1 MGRARILSWPPW
13 RGRMRRDSSDI
24 LVELAFG
31 DWLAKQDTLDGWRHL
46 ATSFL
51 PVDALDRSF
60 DAGRLSVVHTAPPE
74 TWYSPGARRTKRDR
88 GALGSGKGTAFDGL
102 MLLCASPFLALA

>member
-46 ATSFL
+46 ATGFL
-51 PVDALDRSF
+51 AEDALDSSF
-60 DAGRLSVVHTAPPE
+60 GPERLSVVHTAPPE
-74 TWYSPGARRTKRDR
+74 T
-88 GALGSGKGTAFDGL
+88 
-102 MLLCASPFLALA
+102 